1 MIHSCCD
8 KVEMIP
14 SAQEFT
20 VSVLPL
26 YDTDFLRSRGSTVIH
41 AVTPGGVCVRQS
53 LQFDSGYCFLV
64 GSSLNS
70 TCSAALGWVLQEGSG
85 VSAGRSAGRIMACG
99 ELPFL
104 KLDAW
109 HNISLTASSNGKA
122 MTIIAVIDGTTV
134 AHQMQPEPVKWQQ
147 GMVSLRSG
155 YHYALFDDLA
165 LL

>member
-1 MIHSCCD
+1 
-8 KVEMIP
+8 
-14 SAQEFT
+14 
-20 VSVLPL
+20 
-26 YDTDFLRSRGSTVIH
+26 
-41 AVTPGGVCVRQS
+41 VCLRQS

-85 VSAGRSAGRIMACG
+85 VPAGRSAGRIMACG

-104 KLDAW
+104 KLDVW
-109 HNISLTASSNGKA
+109 HNVSLTASSNGKA
-122 MTIIAVIDGTTV
+122 LAIIAVIDGTTV
-134 AHQMQPEPVKWQQ
+134 VHQMQPEPVKWQQ

-165 LL
+165 VL